1 MAAVPRVHRLVL
13 LVSVLGIACA
23 GSVQTIS
30 TNAPHLYVKLPSGV
44 GVHIQYDASES
55 VVADVIRQDLSSV
68 VDQAAA
74 WGNLTTDLVIRIHRD
89 RAALRRYVTT
99 TEHDWVDAWATHQ
112 SIDIQ
117 STRASHTDHWWDHL
131 RSTLVHELTHVVFFQ
146 SARIRGDWQESGVPF
161 WFVEGMAVRAANV
174 PPTPQLLAAL
184 TTYTGTHSPDHVLY
198 PSAESMA
205 EHSQIMYVAAGLI
218 FERLRKLRG
227 DDGIRKIAS
236 GLAKGQGFAQVFRT
250 VYDRSPREFEQSWW
264 NQIGQEF

>member
-1 MAAVPRVHRLVL
+1 
-13 LVSVLGIACA
+13 
-23 GSVQTIS
+23 
-30 TNAPHLYVKLPSGV
+30 V
-44 GVHIQYDASES
+44 GVHIRYDASES
-55 VVADVIRQDLSSV
+55 VVADVIRQDLPGV
-68 VDQAAA
+68 VDQASA
-74 WGNLTTDLVIRIHRD
+74 WGNLTSDLVIRIHRD

-99 TEHDWVDAWATHQ
+99 AEHDWVDAWATHQ

-146 SARIRGDWQESGVPF
+146 SAGIRGDWQESGVPF
-161 WFVEGMAVRAANV
+161 WFVEGMAVRAAQAR
-174 PPTPQLLAAL
+174 PDPQALAAMAA
-184 TTYTGTHSPDHVLY
+184 YTATHSRDHVLH

-205 EHSQIMYVAAGLI
+205 ESAKIMYVAAGLI

-227 DDGIRKIAS
+227 DEGIRKIAS
-236 GLAKGQGFAQVFRT
+236 GLAKGEGFAQVFRT